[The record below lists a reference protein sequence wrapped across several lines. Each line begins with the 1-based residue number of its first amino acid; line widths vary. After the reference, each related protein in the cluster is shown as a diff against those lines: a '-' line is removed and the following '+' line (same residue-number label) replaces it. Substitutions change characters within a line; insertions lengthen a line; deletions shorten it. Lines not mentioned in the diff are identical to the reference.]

1 MSSLSANF
9 KVVLDAV
16 NSTGGIVIPKL
27 LEKMGVEEYINFCGS
42 SSVLL
47 DTLYFGAGNS
57 FHESM
62 FYGTPT
68 VTMPTE
74 NLKSRIVVGAYKQMQ
89 IENPPVVKSLDEY
102 VDTTVELANSDGK
115 EMLELKKYFQKQ
127 AEKHLF
133 ENVNFLRDINDILEK
148 LYKNKG

>member
-1 MSSLSANF
+1 
-9 KVVLDAV
+9 
-16 NSTGGIVIPKL
+16 
-27 LEKMGVEEYINFCGS
+27 
-42 SSVLL
+42 
-47 DTLYFGAGNS
+47 
-57 FHESM
+57 
-62 FYGTPT
+62 
-68 VTMPTE
+68 
-74 NLKSRIVVGAYKQMQ
+74 MQ

-102 VDTTVELANSDGK
+102 VDTTIELANSDGN